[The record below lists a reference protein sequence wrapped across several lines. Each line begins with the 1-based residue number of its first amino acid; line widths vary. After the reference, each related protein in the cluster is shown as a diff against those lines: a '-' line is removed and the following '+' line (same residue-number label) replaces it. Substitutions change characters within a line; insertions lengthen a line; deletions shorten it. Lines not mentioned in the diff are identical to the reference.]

1 MKQKKGFTLIETL
14 IYAILVATIIS
25 GVLISVYQMIQG
37 SATLNT
43 RIVAEEEVNFI
54 FRKIVWA
61 LAGAYDIN
69 SPGTG
74 DTGTTLSVDKENFSD
89 NPIVLDLNSGNLR
102 IKRGGEE
109 AVILNN
115 EHVAISNATF
125 EHLASSGDK
134 PGGIKVNIFVDNQ
147 AYETTIYLRK

>member
-14 IYAILVATIIS
+14 IYAILVAFIIS

-61 LAGAYDIN
+61 LAGAYNIN
-69 SPGTG
+69 SPGAG

-89 NPIVLDLNSGNLR
+89 NPIVFALDSGNLS
-102 IKRGGEE
+102 IKRDDEDP
-109 AVILNN
+109 VILNN
-115 EHVAISNATF
+115 ENVAIQNIIF
-125 EHLASSGDK
+125 EHLASVGDK
-134 PGGIKVNIFVDNQ
+134 PEGIKINLFVDNQ
-147 AYETTIYLRK
+147 AYETTIYLRR

>member
-1 MKQKKGFTLIETL
+1 MGFTLIETL
-14 IYAILVATIIS
+14 IYALLVAFITS
-25 GVLISVYQMIQG
+25 GVLVSIYQIIQG
-37 SATLNT
+37 SSTLNS
-43 RIVAEEEVNFI
+43 RIVAEEETNFI
-54 FRKIVWA
+54 FRKIAWA

-74 DTGTTLSVDKENFSD
+74 DIGTTLSVDKENFSD
-89 NPIVLDLNSGNLR
+89 NPIVFDLDSGNLR
-102 IKRGGEE
+102 IKRGDEG

-115 EHVAISNATF
+115 EQVTINNATF

-134 PGGIKVNIFVDNQ
+134 PEGIKVNIFVDNQ

>member
-14 IYAILVATIIS
+14 IYAILVAFIIS

-69 SPGTG
+69 SPETG

>member
-14 IYAILVATIIS
+14 IYAILVAFIIS